1 MKGIDMKMDMK
12 SISKNGFLLCIF
24 LLGAI
29 FCALVGFYFL
39 IMVDD
44 EGFCAFFSLL
54 FFAGTAGCVIGLGNV
69 VYDECG
75 ERYGDLQY
83 VNLKN
88 VSAVIWYRTY
98 LLFRGCRMRK
108 IIVAPGE
115 GIALP
120 NAAAVKIESLGE

>member
-1 MKGIDMKMDMK
+1 MKMDMK
-12 SISKNGFLLCIF
+12 SISKNGFLFCIF
-24 LLGAI
+24 LMGEI
-29 FCALVGFYFL
+29 FCALIGFYFL

-44 EGFCAFFSLL
+44 ERIRAFFSLL
-54 FFAGTAGCVIGLGNV
+54 FFAGCAGCIIGLVNA

>member
-1 MKGIDMKMDMK
+1 MKMDMK
-12 SISKNGFLLCIF
+12 SISKNGFLFCIF

-44 EGFCAFFSLL
+44 EGFRAFFSLL

-69 VYDECG
+69 VYDEC
-75 ERYGDLQY
+75 EQRYGDLQY
-83 VNLKN
+83 VNSKN
-88 VSAVIWYRTY
+88 VPAVIWYRTY
-98 LLFRGCRMRK
+98 LLFRGCRMKK
-108 IIVAPGE
+108 IIIEPGE

-120 NAAAVKIESLGE
+120 NAVPVKTESLGE

>member
-1 MKGIDMKMDMK
+1 MDIK
-12 SISKNGFLLCIF
+12 SISKNGFLFCIL

-29 FCALVGFYFL
+29 FCASVGFYFL
-39 IMVDD
+39 IMVDN
-44 EGFCAFFSLL
+44 EGFRAFFSLL

-83 VNLKN
+83 VNSTN

-120 NAAAVKIESLGE
+120 NAAMVKIESLGE